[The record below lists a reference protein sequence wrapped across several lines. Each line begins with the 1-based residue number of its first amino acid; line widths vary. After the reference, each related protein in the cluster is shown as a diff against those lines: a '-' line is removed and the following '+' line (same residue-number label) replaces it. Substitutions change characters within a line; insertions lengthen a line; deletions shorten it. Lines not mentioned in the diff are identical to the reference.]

1 MPPGKPK
8 KGREKTG
15 KKAMAPRP
23 PREPKKGK
31 EKKSSKKT
39 RKC

>member
-1 MPPGKPK
+1 MPYGKSNPGK
-8 KGREKTG
+8 KTG

-23 PREPKKGK
+23 PRKPKKGK
-31 EKKSSKKT
+31 KMMAGKKT